1 MSRFN
6 KKELLDTLIEENQ
19 QFSKKVEK
27 VFLPLSKEKLNYK
40 PNSKSWSISEVF
52 QHLMIS
58 EKVYLKQIIALEDNW
73 KDSTR
78 ESYASNWF
86 GEFFVGALAPK
97 GQKVSKIPAPKFLDP
112 SKIDTNANKD
122 PHEVIISYMQKHEE
136 LIAKMELAKSK
147 DIEDVKLNIAIP
159 VFKIKLGDA
168 FRALTAHAL
177 RHYIQAEKN
186 LG

>member
-40 PNSKSWSISEVF
+40 PNSKSWSISEIF

-86 GEFFVGALAPK
+86 GDFFVGAITPK
-97 GQKVSKIPAPKFLDP
+97 GQKVSKMPAPKFLDP
-112 SKIDTNANKD
+112 SKIENNTDKD
-122 PHEVIISYMQKHEE
+122 PHEVIISYLQKHDL
-136 LIAKMELAKSK
+136 LIAKMEIAKNK
-147 DIEDVKLNIAIP
+147 DIEEVKLKIAVPIL
-159 VFKIKLGDA
+159 KIQLGDA

-186 LG
+186 LH